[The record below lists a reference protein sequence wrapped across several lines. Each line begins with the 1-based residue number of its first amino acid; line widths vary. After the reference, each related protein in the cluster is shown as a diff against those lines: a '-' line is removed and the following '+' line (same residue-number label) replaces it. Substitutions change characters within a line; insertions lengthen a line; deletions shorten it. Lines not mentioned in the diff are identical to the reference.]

1 MEETD
6 ENVDPAVE
14 WITELMFCNVRQFYL
29 LISPRDVL
37 LGCPSKRV
45 TPLDNTSM
53 VMLFQRVFRQSGGQQ
68 EKLLEEAVAVTQ
80 LIDYLS
86 GHPLAAVLTASQ
98 VTVSGSVRK
107 NLTFGTLLVTRGST
121 LPLIR
126 IRHTG
131 R

>member
-29 LISPRDVL
+29 LISSRDVL

-45 TPLDNTSM
+45 IPLDNTSM

-98 VTVSGSVRK
+98 VTVSCSVRK
-107 NLTFGTLLVTRGST
+107 YLTFGTLLVTRGST

>member
-29 LISPRDVL
+29 LISSRDVL

-53 VMLFQRVFRQSGGQQ
+53 VMLFQRVFRQSVGQQ

-107 NLTFGTLLVTRGST
+107 NLTVGTLLVTRGST